1 MGSRYTISTKLTL
14 ACLSAIFA
22 VQVYWAVTRPI
33 GTGEA
38 YLYDRFVR
46 PTTRQVLAS
55 ELLDRDVLYSL
66 LEKRSVGLFHVSPF
80 SVRLPS
86 LLFGIF
92 YLCSS
97 WYLCSRWRLTR
108 RFPVA
113 VVVMGA
119 IPLGWGWFAHA
130 DGTGVALALCTGAIC
145 FAVERK
151 HLNWIGL
158 CLGLS
163 ISANVAFAIPA
174 MVLALLIL
182 AVQRRWSEWC
192 NQVVIPGAVVVLMV
206 LVLPLSHAHSAAE
219 DLPELTQPQAAHL
232 KSALAALRA
241 SAGWNHVGIAAVP
254 VTEPVANF
262 YRAQH
267 RATNWLHV
275 GTDVASEH
283 LDYYLVSAADE
294 GRVAGRHLIVIYRDA
309 DFLVLRRPV
318 APM

>member
-1 MGSRYTISTKLTL
+1 L

-22 VQVYWAVTRPI
+22 LQVYWAATRPI

-55 ELLDRDVLYSL
+55 ELLDHDVLYSL

-86 LLFGIF
+86 LLFGVF
-92 YLCSS
+92 YLWAS
-97 WYLCSRWRLTR
+97 WYLCASWRLTR
-108 RFPVA
+108 RFPPA

-119 IPLGWGWFAHA
+119 LPLGWGLFSRA
-130 DGTGVALALCTGAIC
+130 DGTGVALALCMGAIC

-151 HLNWIGL
+151 HLNWIGI

-163 ISANVAFAIPA
+163 ISAHVAFAIPA
-174 MVLALLIL
+174 LVLALLIL
-182 AVQRRWSEWC
+182 AVHRRWSEWC
-192 NQVVIPGAVVVLMV
+192 NQVLIPGVVVAWIV
-206 LVLPLSHAHSAAE
+206 LVLPLSHAHAAAE
-219 DLPELTQPQAAHL
+219 DLPELTAIQSAHL
-232 KSALAALRA
+232 ESALAALRA
-241 SAGWNHVGIAAVP
+241 SAGSEHASSDRVGIAAVP
-254 VTEPVANF
+254 VAEPVANF

-275 GTDVASEH
+275 GTDLASEH
-283 LDYYLVSAADE
+283 FDYYLVSAADE
-294 GRVAGRHLIVIYRDA
+294 GREAERHLIVIYRDADFHA